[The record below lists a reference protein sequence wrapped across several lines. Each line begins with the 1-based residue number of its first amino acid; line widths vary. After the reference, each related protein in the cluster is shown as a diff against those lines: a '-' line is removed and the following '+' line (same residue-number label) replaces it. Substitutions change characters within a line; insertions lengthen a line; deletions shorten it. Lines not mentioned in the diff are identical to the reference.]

1 MFVAIENASVSIV
14 NNLHGLIDVVWDCFC
29 TIFLIYVPCC
39 LQILLQKNMRHKM
52 VRIHAT
58 GIQMNLGLKVCLS
71 RLKLHSNS
79 TEVTSLAYDHMY
91 SFSVQHFPYNV
102 GSNT

>member
-1 MFVAIENASVSIV
+1 
-14 NNLHGLIDVVWDCFC
+14 
-29 TIFLIYVPCC
+29 
-39 LQILLQKNMRHKM
+39 M

-91 SFSVQHFPYNV
+91 SFSVQHFPYNA